1 MPTRFLKPAVAIAV
15 ILVLAV
21 VLNPSPKQHRVKIKE
36 AVAERSPLA
45 GTLGVGALT
54 AFASTYHSVGIGS
67 YTKVG
72 DHIISYGFLGMVFVA
87 E

>member
-1 MPTRFLKPAVAIAV
+1 MTKRLLKSAAAIAV

-21 VLNPSPKQHRVKIKE
+21 ILNPSPKQHRVKIKE

-45 GTLGVGALT
+45 RALGVGALT

-72 DHIISYGFLGMVFVA
+72 DHVISYGFLGMVFVA